1 MLFANI
7 HIIIVI
13 IKKKDPEKF
22 HKIISAAKHLILQD
36 GAGAVTTTK
45 VAQTVGI
52 AQSNIYIYFKNKDEL
67 IATVYAEAQERVRNS
82 FDSITGLDTRTAIK
96 LYIDNMYCFAE
107 SDFET
112 FEVLRQI
119 KSLPNLPW
127 RNEDNE
133 NEELTAP
140 ISLITKAQSEGIMRP
155 VDSDVIMAVTFS
167 ALRAHVLAVRNGTA
181 RDDCAT
187 IKALIYAAVTLPEGK
202 AVANAAR

>member
-1 MLFANI
+1 M
-7 HIIIVI
+7 
-13 IKKKDPEKF
+13 KKKDPEKF

-82 FDSITGLDTRTAIK
+82 FDSITGIDTRTAIK
-96 LYIDNMYCFAE
+96 LYIDNMYRFAE
-107 SDFET
+107 NDFET